1 LVISGK
7 LDHTHEVDARKLECK
22 QVWLPVKRKANSDV
36 SVRPSKI
43 IHSELQEVE
52 ENNLKRK

>member
-1 LVISGK
+1 
-7 LDHTHEVDARKLECK
+7 
-22 QVWLPVKRKANSDV
+22 VKRKANSDV